1 MSVNETNHSVI
12 DRGSLPALLANRARL
27 ASDRRLVGDAA
38 VGLVT
43 AATAA
48 ILRPP
53 LWVPLTALAFCLGAF
68 GVWGILDREA
78 ADAAGPGRRALVI
91 ARNVVAVLGGAA
103 AVAFGF
109 TLFGELLGPII
120 S

>member
-1 MSVNETNHSVI
+1 M
-12 DRGSLPALLANRARL
+12 LLANRARL
-27 ASDRRLVGDAA
+27 ASDRRLVGDAS

-53 LWVPLTALAFCLGAF
+53 FWIPLAALALCLGAF
-68 GVWGILDREA
+68 GLWGILDREA
-78 ADAAGPGRRALVI
+78 ADAAGRSKRALAIGRGLI
-91 ARNVVAVLGGAA
+91 ALLGGAA
-103 AVAFGF
+103 AVVFGF
-109 TLFGELLGPII
+109 SLFFALLGPII

>member
-1 MSVNETNHSVI
+1 MNEANHDVF
-12 DRGSLPALLANRARL
+12 DRGSLLVLLANRARL
-27 ASDRRLVGDAA
+27 ASDRRLVGDAS

-53 LWVPLTALAFCLGAF
+53 FWIPLTALSFCLGAF
-68 GVWGILDREA
+68 GIWGILDREA
-78 ADAAGPGRRALVI
+78 GDATGRGKRALAI
-91 ARNVVAVLGGAA
+91 GRGLIAVLGGAA
-103 AVAFGF
+103 AVVFGF
-109 TLFGELLGPII
+109 SLFFALLGPII

>member
-1 MSVNETNHSVI
+1 MNEANHDVF
-12 DRGSLPALLANRARL
+12 DRGSLVALLANRARL

-38 VGLVT
+38 FGLVT
-43 AATAA
+43 AGTAA

-53 LWVPLTALAFCLGAF
+53 FWIPLTALAFCLGAF

-78 ADAAGPGRRALVI
+78 SGATGRTRRALTI
-91 ARNVVAVLGGAA
+91 GRGLIAVLGAAA
-103 AVAFGF
+103 AVLFGF
-109 TLFGELLGPII
+109 SLLSALLGPLN